1 MQIDSFTI
9 MVAACSGIFLF
20 GTAFAFFWWQD
31 RKSSWLAWWAGPYF
45 LGGVGIV
52 LFIPRGYIDDW
63 ISIGVANSL
72 ISAAFGM
79 VWQGARAFAHRQPT
93 IWPAV
98 VPAALWM
105 ILCAIPGYMDFQPL
119 RVVIASL
126 LVAGTTL
133 LAARELQRDK
143 SEALP
148 SRTAAVVVLTSFS
161 VFIGIRIPLVG
172 YLPFPMGGGELSSDW
187 LAIVNLIVLAHV
199 GAFAFLMV
207 SLTKER
213 REAEQRNFALLDP
226 LTGLMNR
233 RAFMSAVE
241 RAQRRRTS
249 YGRDPVALLVLDL
262 DSFKQVNDRFGHDV
276 GDRVLVQFAQV
287 AETVTRP
294 TDQLYRMGG
303 EEFCFIM
310 PDTELADAIGTA
322 ERIRQAF
329 EMSSVDA
336 RGYAVR
342 TTVSIGIASADHS
355 GFDLELLLEAADTA
369 VYEAKARGRNQ
380 VVVADATA
388 LRRPVVGVRKRA

>member
-9 MVAACSGIFLF
+9 MVAACTGIFLF
-20 GTAFAFFWWQD
+20 GMAFAFFWWQD
-31 RKSSWLAWWAGPYF
+31 RKSNWLAWWIGPYF
-45 LGGVGIV
+45 LGGAAIV
-52 LFIPRGYIDDW
+52 FFIPRGQIDDW
-63 ISIGVANSL
+63 LSIGLANSL
-72 ISAAFGM
+72 LFAAFAM
-79 VWQGARAFAHRQPT
+79 AWQGIRAFAHRQPSL
-93 IWPAV
+93 WPVIAPGV
-98 VPAALWM
+98 LWL
-105 ILCAIPGYMDFQPL
+105 ILCAVPGYMDFQPL
-119 RVVIASL
+119 RIIIASL
-126 LVAGTTL
+126 LVAGITMM
-133 LAARELQRDK
+133 AAIDLHRDR
-143 SEALP
+143 SDALP
-148 SRTAAVVVLTSFS
+148 SRTAAVVVLVSFS

-172 YLPFPMGGGELSSDW
+172 YLPFPVGGGELSSNW
-187 LAIVNLIVLAHV
+187 LAVVNFIVLAHV

-241 RAQRRRTS
+241 RATRRRTG

-262 DSFKQVNDRFGHDV
+262 DKFKQVNDRFGHDV

-303 EEFCFIM
+303 EEFCFIL
-310 PDTELADAIGTA
+310 PDTELDEAIATA
-322 ERIRQAF
+322 ERIRRTF
-329 EMSSVDA
+329 EVASVDA

-342 TTVSIGIASADHS
+342 STVSIGIAAASHMR
-355 GFDLELLLEAADTA
+355 FDLELLLEAADSA

-388 LRRPVVGVRKRA
+388 LRRPVEGIRKRA

>member
-9 MVAACSGIFLF
+9 MVAACTGIFLF
-20 GTAFAFFWWQD
+20 GVAFAFFWWQD
-31 RKSSWLAWWAGPYF
+31 RKSNWLAWWIGPYF
-45 LGGVGIV
+45 LGGGGIV
-52 LFIPRGYIDDW
+52 LFIPRGLIDDW
-63 ISIGVANSL
+63 ISIGIANAM
-72 ISAAFGM
+72 IFAAFGM
-79 VWQGARAFAHRQPT
+79 VWQGARAFTHRQPA
-93 IWPAV
+93 IWPVV
-98 VPAALWM
+98 VPAALWLL
-105 ILCAIPGYMDFQPL
+105 LCAIPGYMDFRPL
-119 RVVIASL
+119 RIVVASL
-126 LVAGTTL
+126 LVAGLTL
-133 LAARELQRDK
+133 LAARELLRDGG
-143 SEALP
+143 EALP
-148 SRTAAVVVLTSFS
+148 SRRAAIVVLVSFS
-161 VFIGIRIPLVG
+161 IFIGIRIPLVG
-172 YLPFPMGGGELSSDW
+172 YLPFPMGGGELSSSW

-213 REAEQRNFALLDP
+213 REAEQRTFALLDP

-241 RAQRRRTS
+241 RATRRRTG
-249 YGRDPVALLVLDL
+249 YGREPIALLVLDL

-310 PDTELADAIGTA
+310 PDTELADAIGAA

-336 RGYAVR
+336 RGIAVR
-342 TTVSIGIASADHS
+342 ATVSIGIASADHS

-388 LRRPVVGVRKRA
+388 LRRPVPGVRRRA

>member
-9 MVAACSGIFLF
+9 MVAACTGIFLF

-31 RKSSWLAWWAGPYF
+31 RRSNWLAWWIGPYF
-45 LGGVGIV
+45 LGGGGIV
-52 LFIPRGYIDDW
+52 LFIPRGRIDDW
-63 ISIGVANSL
+63 ISIGIANAM
-72 ISAAFGM
+72 IFAAFGM

-93 IWPAV
+93 IWPV
-98 VPAALWM
+98 IVPAVLWM
-105 ILCAIPGYMDFQPL
+105 LLCAVPGYMDFQPL
-119 RVVIASL
+119 RVVVASA
-126 LVAGTTL
+126 LVAAMTL
-133 LAARELQRDK
+133 MAARELYRDR

-148 SRTAAVVVLTSFS
+148 SRMAAVVVLVSFS

-172 YLPFPMGGGELSSDW
+172 YLPFPMGGGALSSSW

-226 LTGLMNR
+226 LTGLLNR

-241 RAQRRRTS
+241 RAGRRHGS
-249 YGRDPVALLVLDL
+249 HGREAVALLVLDL

-287 AETVTRP
+287 AESVTRP

-303 EEFCFIM
+303 EEFCFIL
-310 PDTELADAIGTA
+310 PDTELVDAVAAA
-322 ERIRQAF
+322 ERIRMAF
-329 EMSSVDA
+329 ELSAVDA
-336 RGYAVR
+336 RGFAVR
-342 TTVSIGIASADHS
+342 ATVSIGIASADHA

-388 LRRPVVGVRKRA
+388 LRRPVAGARRRA